1 LLTYVPSSIEQDV
14 LLVDRFNQYLAIL
27 VREHAAKPNAF
38 ADGCEAVHRG
48 EAGHLLMAWMIL
60 KRMGAPSLVASAEFD
75 VAWFLPDKL
84 VKVRQCQVQNVKY
97 AKGVLSFDRLAAVL
111 PMPINDRARPALKM
125 APILD
130 DLNRDELKIAGLR
143 AARYEVVIDGE
154 VVATVAADDL
164 AKGWNLAS
172 VVTPDT
178 RQADD
183 VLGWVYNKN
192 NFYSHWRDIRMNG
205 GTPEQL
211 AEPEREIAINE
222 TRINTAR
229 QPKMRHFEVRPVKE
243 PGQKRRLK
251 AELPT

>member
-1 LLTYVPSSIEQDV
+1 M